1 MKKRILSLVLAV
13 LMIATLL
20 PVSASALTMSRD
32 DGTWLFPAPSSYYN
46 AFSDWAGCPGK
57 GKCWFCGTVHSGWG
71 DRWHTSTFGHNG
83 VDIGVPYGTNVY
95 AAASGTIYWKNTN
108 WGARGYTVVIEH
120 PTSNGYSYY
129 SYYQHLSNVTLKP
142 NKSQVAAGD
151 IIAKS
156 GNSGGDY
163 EAHLHFGI
171 VIASPGLGEKMADMT
186 TNQLNIAEGQGWL
199 TTTGKT
205 MGRILTNPSAK
216 SQVPTG
222 DPAVVPPLKA
232 HMGSVTYTFDKSKV
246 TVGNAK
252 ITVTFNANGGSCST
266 STKSISKGGSLG
278 SLPTPTR
285 TNYTFEGWYTAAS
298 GGTKISASTTFSSNT
313 TVYAHWTI
321 NTAKVTLYNADK
333 SVWQST
339 SANYGSSYTLP
350 STYPAKDGYYFCGW
364 SYTDG
369 AADYDIRP
377 TEKLTIS
384 GAVNFYPV
392 FVSYDKVVSGD
403 VVYIYNVDDF
413 DDDAYTAKEKTV
425 DTTVEEDAS
434 YWGSWSTYTTSAV
447 SPSSTRQVRTATLY
461 RYYYFLCPSCGA
473 HEPFWGTSD
482 CGKAIPSSAWHEKW
496 STTPYSKSNYQKF
509 SYTSARYYTTSLG
522 DGQLWIF
529 GSANLNDTAVGT
541 IDSGSEA
548 VVIKTGYSYRDY
560 IKKTNTKT
568 VSRTGYVFEL
578 TGCKHNYTAQSVAA
592 TDSEPEHVLYT
603 CKECGDTYKEYLGNW
618 SDWAAK
624 LPGSVTS
631 DSHDIE
637 TKTLYR
643 YRDNTTTTQYGDW
656 SASKTTTSK
665 PTESNTLRITATKT
679 FYNYYHYCC
688 NYYDGMNN
696 VDSISYGSGS
706 HHYHTL
712 KTTSQL
718 SATSVADKG
727 GKTLYGNSAC
737 SCNFYLWAQAG
748 TFKTYE
754 YTYQTRTA
762 TQVTTEGSWSAW
774 QETKPES
781 KTNRDIETATNY
793 RYKLKTYAVTYDA
806 NGGTNA
812 PVSTVK
818 AHNAAF
824 KLSSTVPTRDGYN
837 FLGWT
842 TVKDG
847 TVTYKPGDTYSGN
860 NALSLYAKWEKIHTH
875 TWDNGTVT
883 KAATCTANGV
893 KTFSCT
899 GCSETKTAVI
909 SALGHIYE
917 NGKCTHCGAAD
928 PTVPIKVAVGEVG
941 GYTGETVTVPV
952 IVSDNNGFSQFTFKV
967 SYNSSALTLTDITK
981 GEVLKTSDS
990 GAFTVDAANNT
1001 VSYTDSVNIESDG
1014 TLLYLTFKVSDSAA
1028 AGKYDVAVKADSF
1041 KNDSGKSVNNSI
1053 AGGKVSIAKS
1063 VSTINAGCIS
1073 VSDASARAGEE
1084 VTVSV
1089 SLSENPGIMVM
1100 VLGIDYDR
1108 SKLTLVGHEDAG
1120 FTGWTVA
1127 NNAVWLGDSNST
1139 YNGVIL
1145 KLRFK
1150 VLEGVEDGDI
1160 QINMLYSI
1168 GDIANYDEE
1177 VICPDVKAGTITVG
1191 SVIPGDFTG
1200 DGVVNA
1206 LDLLRLKKFLAGD
1219 NAELACSGDVTG
1231 DGVVNALDLLR
1242 VKKFLAGDNVE
1253 LH

>member
-20 PVSASALTMSRD
+20 PVSASAASPD
-32 DGTWLFPAPSSYYN
+32 D
-46 AFSDWAGCPGK
+46 
-57 GKCWFCGTVHSGWG
+57 
-71 DRWHTSTFGHNG
+71 
-83 VDIGVPYGTNVY
+83 TNVLL
-95 AAASGTIYWKNTN
+95 KQNTN
-108 WGARGYTVVIEH
+108 YTCTLCSAAMMLRRRAIIDGNSNWSSITEANMRSTAWLENAGLYHSFTYMGMSVQYYSLSGDVSSKKDKLISLLRNHPEGIEIYDTGIPH
-120 PTSNGYSYY
+120 AILLTDYDASTGKFLCADPANGYPSGIIDIIN
-129 SYYQHLSNVTLKP
+129 SQLGSSRGKNQNTVISNIGGYWMIT
-142 NKSQVAAGD
+142 NKSGGG
-151 IIAKS
+151 S
-156 GNSGGDY
+156 GVIN
-163 EAHLHFGI
+163 EGI
-171 VIASPGLGEKMADMT
+171 TI
-186 TNQLNIAEGQGWL
+186 
-199 TTTGKT
+199 
-205 MGRILTNPSAK
+205 
-216 SQVPTG
+216 
-222 DPAVVPPLKA
+222 
-232 HMGSVTYTFDKSKV
+232 
-246 TVGNAK
+246 
-252 ITVTFNANGGSCST
+252 TFNANGGSCST

-285 TNYTFEGWYTAAS
+285 TNYTFDGWYTAAS

-350 STYPAKDGYYFCGW
+350 SSYPTKDGYYFCGW

-384 GAVNFYPV
+384 GAVNLYPV

-413 DDDAYTAKEKTV
+413 DDEAYTAKEKTV
-425 DTTVEEDAS
+425 DTTVEVDAS
-434 YWGSWSTYTTSAV
+434 YWGSWSAYSTTAV

-461 RYYYFLCPSCGA
+461 RYYYYLCPSCGA

-482 CGKAIPSSAWHEKW
+482 CGKQIPSSAWNEKW
-496 STTPYSKSNYQKF
+496 STTPYSKSNYKKF
-509 SYTSARYYTTSLG
+509 SYTSAKYYTTSLG

-541 IDSGSEA
+541 KDSGSDA

-568 VSRTGYVFEL
+568 ISRTGYVFEL
-578 TGCKHNYTAQSVAA
+578 TGCKHNYTAQSIAA

-618 SDWAAK
+618 SSWATK

-643 YRDNTTTTQYGDW
+643 YRDNTTSTKYGDW

-665 PTESNTLRITATKT
+665 PTESDTLRITATKT
-679 FYNYYHYCC
+679 YYNYYHYCC

-712 KTTSQL
+712 RTTSQL

-762 TQVTTEGSWSAW
+762 TQVTTEGNWSAW
-774 QETKPES
+774 QESKPES
-781 KTNRDIETATNY
+781 KTNRDIETTTNY

-812 PVSTVK
+812 PVSSVK

-847 TVTYKPGDTYSGN
+847 TVAYKSGNTYSGN
-860 NALSLYAKWEKIHTH
+860 SALTLYAKWEKIHTH

-899 GCSETKTAVI
+899 GCSETKTAVL
-909 SALGHIYE
+909 SALGHNYI
-917 NGKCTHCGAAD
+917 NGKCTRCGTAD
-928 PTVPIKVAVGEVG
+928 PTVPINVAVGEVG

-952 IVSDNNGFSQFTFKV
+952 IVSDNNGFSQFSFKV
-967 SYNSSALTLTDITK
+967 SYDSSALTLTDVTK
-981 GEVLKTSDS
+981 GEVLLTSDS
-990 GAFTVDAANNT
+990 GTFTVGAAANI

-1014 TLLYLTFKVSDSAA
+1014 TLLYLTFKVADSAA
-1028 AGKYDVAVKADSF
+1028 AGKYDVTVSADTF
-1041 KNDSGKSVNNSI
+1041 KNVSGNSVNNSI
-1053 AGGKVSIAKS
+1053 AGGRISVAKS
-1063 VSTINAGCIS
+1063 VPTINAGCIS
-1073 VSDASARAGEE
+1073 VSNASARAGEE

-1127 NNAVWLGDSNST
+1127 NNAVWLGDSDNT

-1150 VLEGVEDGDI
+1150 VLDGVEDGDI
-1160 QINMLYSI
+1160 QVNMLYSI
-1168 GDIANYDEE
+1168 GDIANYDEK
-1177 VICPDVKAGTITVG
+1177 VICPDIKAGTITVG
-1191 SVIPGDFTG
+1191 SVLPGDFNG

-1219 NAELACSGDVTG
+1219 SVEMACSGDVTG
-1231 DGVVNALDLLR
+1231 DDVVNALDLLR
-1242 VKKFLAGDNVE
+1242 VKKFLAGNDVE